1 MRIQRIIQDD
11 LIRDIKEKQRVV
23 ILYGPRQTGKTTLSN
38 EVIRQCGFKTLKINA
53 DQYKYVDILSSTD
66 LDKLKAL
73 TNGYEM
79 LFVDEAQRV
88 PDIGLNL
95 KILHDEIPELK
106 ILVTGSSSFDL
117 AKKITEPLTGRKKV
131 YTLYPVSQQELLAHH
146 NQFELTGKLNEYLIY
161 GTYPAVVTTVNYTEK
176 QELLEDIG
184 NSYLFKDVIEMTNI
198 KYPNK
203 ARDLLRLLAFQIGSQ
218 VSILELSN
226 TLKLNFETIES
237 YIRIFEKT
245 FIIFR
250 LSGFSRNLRKEIVKR
265 DKFYFWDLGIR
276 NLLISNFSDM
286 TFRADQGQ
294 LWENFIVAE
303 RLKYL
308 SNNRI
313 LANKYFWR
321 TYTGSELDYVEERD
335 GKLIGYEIKWGK
347 KKPKAPKTWIET
359 YDASYELINK
369 ENYLDFLT

>member
-203 ARDLLRLLAFQIGSQ
+203 ARDLLRLLAFQIGSH
-218 VSILELSN
+218 VSIFELSN